1 MKFKYFIAALLSMG
15 MTAKAQ
21 DTTDVFSRHLNLQ
34 EVVITGLTGDS
45 NLRETPGA
53 VKVLDTKD
61 LQAIAA
67 TNAIDALA
75 HEPGISHIST
85 GGGISKPVIRG
96 LGYNRVV
103 VIADG
108 IRQEGQQ
115 WGDEHGIEFDGN
127 SANTVEIVK
136 GPASLMYGS
145 DALAG
150 VIIFHPEPVSAKGTF
165 TGGISSEY
173 QSNAG
178 LASYSLYQGGNKGLV
193 NWNVR
198 FSDKYA
204 HAYRNSSDGMVPGT
218 QFRERALTARIG
230 LAPTWGSSKL
240 TMGYYHLTPGM
251 TEGYEDGV
259 LEGPT
264 GYGVKVPFQQVRHYK
279 AVWDN
284 TISVGRGRIKALAGY
299 QQNRRQEFEESPDE
313 AALDF
318 KLHTLNYDIKYLSAL
333 TNGWKFTTGIGGMY
347 QKSENLG
354 EEVLIPEYHFFDMGL
369 FGTATRT
376 IRKFTFSGG
385 LRADMRSLRSL
396 AFEDTFTGFDRT
408 FKGMTGSLGA
418 VYSPS
423 GNVNIRA
430 NIARGFRAPNL
441 SELAS
446 NGVHEGTVRYETGDS
461 SLKPEYSLQADWGA
475 DYSNEHFSFVA
486 ALFYNRIDNY
496 IYAARTGA
504 LIDGYH
510 VYRYCAGNARLYG
523 GEASLDIHPIHRL
536 HLGLQYSYVRGK
548 SGNNDLPLIPAPRL
562 SAEIK
567 WELFHKG
574 TTFSDGFLA
583 FRVDHHSRQNHF
595 LADTETA
602 TPSYTLL
609 SLSAGTDIKN
619 RHRRIAT
626 ITFIADNLTD
636 KLYVDH
642 LSRLKYVGLRNP
654 GRNFIIKLEIP
665 IL

>member
-284 TISVGRGRIKALAGY
+284 TISVGWGRIKALAGY

-333 TNGWKFTTGIGGMY
+333 TN
-347 QKSENLG
+347 
-354 EEVLIPEYHFFDMGL
+354 
-369 FGTATRT
+369 
-376 IRKFTFSGG
+376 
-385 LRADMRSLRSL
+385 
-396 AFEDTFTGFDRT
+396 
-408 FKGMTGSLGA
+408 
-418 VYSPS
+418 
-423 GNVNIRA
+423 
-430 NIARGFRAPNL
+430 
-441 SELAS
+441 
-446 NGVHEGTVRYETGDS
+446 
-461 SLKPEYSLQADWGA
+461 
-475 DYSNEHFSFVA
+475 
-486 ALFYNRIDNY
+486 
-496 IYAARTGA
+496 
-504 LIDGYH
+504 
-510 VYRYCAGNARLYG
+510 
-523 GEASLDIHPIHRL
+523 
-536 HLGLQYSYVRGK
+536 
-548 SGNNDLPLIPAPRL
+548 
-562 SAEIK
+562 
-567 WELFHKG
+567 
-574 TTFSDGFLA
+574 
-583 FRVDHHSRQNHF
+583 
-595 LADTETA
+595 
-602 TPSYTLL
+602 
-609 SLSAGTDIKN
+609 
-619 RHRRIAT
+619 
-626 ITFIADNLTD
+626 
-636 KLYVDH
+636 
-642 LSRLKYVGLRNP
+642 
-654 GRNFIIKLEIP
+654 
-665 IL
+665 